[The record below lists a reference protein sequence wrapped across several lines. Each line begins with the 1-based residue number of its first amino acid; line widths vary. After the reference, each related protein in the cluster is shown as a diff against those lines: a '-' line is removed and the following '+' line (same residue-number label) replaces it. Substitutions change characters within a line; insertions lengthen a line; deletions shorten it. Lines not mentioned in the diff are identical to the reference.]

1 MIYFLWWTYIFLR
14 SFTCQ
19 DEHFKNDWR
28 EHEPKSFDYLSVA
41 ELAWL
46 SENFLNKEIVI
57 VSHWP
62 LETALGRMTSEY
74 SCLTTCGH
82 LAIFRIATES
92 GHLLVAMC
100 PP

>member
-1 MIYFLWWTYIFLR
+1 MNILKMTEENMNL
-14 SFTCQ
+14 SLLTT
-19 DEHFKNDWR
+19 
-28 EHEPKSFDYLSVA
+28 LSVA